1 MWYVGLRVND
11 AHGRFTG
18 NLTAVEIGT
27 GMNDTIVMMSA
38 GAGVSTAV
46 DATVDV
52 RPADTRPGVQDEAD
66 LYLRFGDMVIRAEAY
81 TRHAQNNEWDWATMT
96 VGNVADLIWQ
106 LRRHGWRLDYADGFL
121 FNLWTNKKT
130 IRAGHLTAVAERE
143 ADQ

>member
-18 NLTAVEIGT
+18 DLTAVEIGA
-27 GMNDTIVMMSA
+27 GMNDTILMLSA
-38 GAGVSTAV
+38 GEKPTAV
-46 DATVDV
+46 NATVD
-52 RPADTRPGVQDEAD
+52 DKQ
-66 LYLRFGDMVIRAEAY
+66 LYLQFEDMVIGTESY
-81 TRHAQNNEWDWATMT
+81 TRHAQNQEWDWATMT
-96 VGNVADLIWQ
+96 VGNVTDLIWQ